1 MTGFAVAT
9 EDALS
14 EAVAEK
20 LLQQA
25 GSHSVVKRLRK
36 SGFGYLKGRISDFN
50 RMAAKVMPVLL
61 VTDLDRLECA
71 PELVTSWLPGGPDA
85 NLLFRVAIRET
96 ESWVLADRS
105 AIAEFLGVSIAKIPD
120 RPDDLADPKRAL
132 LDLVRKSRRRDL
144 RADILPAPG
153 ISFPVGLGYNERLSG
168 FVRDDWDCRRAA
180 ESSPSLARAVRRVA
194 GFDAMSTS
202 RSPSAA

>member
-20 LLQQA
+20 LLLQA

-105 AIAEFLGVSIAKIPD
+105 AFAEFLGCFH
-120 RPDDLADPKRAL
+120 RQGTRQPDDLQTPS
-132 LDLVRKSRRRDL
+132 VPCS
-144 RADILPAPG
+144 
-153 ISFPVGLGYNERLSG
+153 ISFVNRGGG
-168 FVRDDWDCRRAA
+168 
-180 ESSPSLARAVRRVA
+180 
-194 GFDAMSTS
+194 T
-202 RSPSAA
+202 